1 MIKQDIH
8 SWIESNKEKIIELRR
23 WLHRNPEV
31 GFKEF
36 RTSQYLSKIL
46 SDKGYDIVKNDKM
59 KTGFY
64 CDYQTD
70 TPMLALRTDMDA
82 LEIEENNI
90 IQPSIIRLELQ

>member
-46 SDKGYDIVKNDKM
+46 SDKGYDIVKNHKFSPPSRPPPP
-59 KTGFY
+59 KKK
-64 CDYQTD
+64 CIICNVTD
-70 TPMLALRTDMDA
+70 SAK
-82 LEIEENNI
+82 N
-90 IQPSIIRLELQ
+90 